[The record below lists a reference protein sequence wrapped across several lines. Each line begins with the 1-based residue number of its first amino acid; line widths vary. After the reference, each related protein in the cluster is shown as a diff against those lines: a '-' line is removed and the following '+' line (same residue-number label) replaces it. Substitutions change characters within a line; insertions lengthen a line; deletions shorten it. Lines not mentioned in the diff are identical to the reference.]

1 MTDNTNKASSDLG
14 IIDHHIL
21 HDRIANE
28 ITVMHSSALDTQIT
42 LGELARS
49 DDIDAVTSMK
59 LQKLDLMS
67 QVLDDLT
74 KLLRFIAMD
83 RYDRNLYCHDL
94 EDAINLTVLRRR
106 LIGIEL
112 FLSEKDSSSGSFTLL

>member
-21 HDRIANE
+21 LDRIANE
-28 ITVMHSSALDTQIT
+28 ITVMHSCALDTQIT

-49 DDIDAVTSMK
+49 DDIAAVTSMK
-59 LQKLDLMS
+59 LQKLDMMS

-74 KLLRFIAMD
+74 KLYRFIAMD
-83 RYDRNLYCHDL
+83 RYDRNHNCHDL
-94 EDAINLTVLRRR
+94 EDAINLTDLRRR
-106 LIGIEL
+106 LIGTEL
-112 FLSEKDSSSGSFTLL
+112 FHSEKDSSSGSFTLL